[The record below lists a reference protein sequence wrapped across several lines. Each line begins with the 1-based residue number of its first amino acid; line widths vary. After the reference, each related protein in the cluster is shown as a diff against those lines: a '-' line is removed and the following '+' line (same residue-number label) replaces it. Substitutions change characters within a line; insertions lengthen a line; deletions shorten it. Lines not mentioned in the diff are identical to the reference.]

1 MRRKP
6 FVNASTT
13 PCIHCGSP
21 YNSFTC
27 HGGALRDGSP
37 IGLVFQVVCLRCRAM
52 GPLCKTAEEALTGWA
67 YRALPQLGE
76 LEPEDDMGI
85 EFEDVG

>member
-1 MRRKP
+1 
-6 FVNASTT
+6 
-13 PCIHCGSP
+13 
-21 YNSFTC
+21 
-27 HGGALRDGSP
+27 
-37 IGLVFQVVCLRCRAM
+37 M